1 MRSINLDWICISGN
15 HLTCH
20 EIAKFVFFFYWCRLL
35 RNYVFARWIFKHI
48 NVEK

>member
-1 MRSINLDWICISGN
+1 MKSLVSVYKMHSINLDWICISEN

-35 RNYVFARWIFKHI
+35 RNYVFC
-48 NVEK
+48 